1 MSKYLENVKQYVDS
15 PNEDAVDSLVGH
27 LGIALEQR
35 DAANVAASDPKEL
48 EKIRD
53 GYCNVNLDLSVEEA
67 ENAIKQVCEKMKG
80 DNSKCRVTF
89 YYLLAEVTNTMH
101 RVAG

>member
-27 LGIALEQR
+27 LGIALESR
-35 DAANVAASDPKEL
+35 DGSNVAATDPEEL
-48 EKIRD
+48 NKIRE
-53 GYCNVNLDLSVEEA
+53 GYCSVNLDLEDDEA
-67 ENAIKQVCEKMKG
+67 DAAIKKVCDIMKG

-89 YYLLAEVTNTMH
+89 YYLLAQETNRMH
-101 RVAG
+101 RLC